1 MSDEPNGIAYP
12 MSLFDNIKVDKING
26 IPASEIIDEIKSI
39 MSIFPDIESVDGIS
53 IIRKAG
59 ESVE

>member
-39 MSIFPDIESVDGIS
+39 MSIFPDIESVDGIY